1 LQLTDVIK
9 NSLLILFLCL
19 AISKSSASI
28 NDCIL
33 IQKISGISGDEK
45 KYFQDSL
52 QVGSFNLNS
61 RIVSN
66 ADFNQCDSQIE
77 VDIVINTAAKM
88 IFFSLVD
95 ISAKVKI
102 FSQNKKIRFFEEKVS
117 HSDGGIPTGVVELI
131 INTFKVQNI
140 ELKEIIEMNLFNLSR
155 KIIQRITN
163 IDQSEDK
170 NQLPLVYDWEKL
182 QRNNGDSTQLLIQNL
197 IMQKDYEKALLII
210 QNKISEGNNKDN
222 FDIYGIIIAKELN
235 QPLLAL
241 KLYQSIL
248 KNNYSSKLMHD
259 YLYHSIKYGL
269 SKQAFEFIQ
278 NANIS
283 LDQIDD
289 EDKPLLLE
297 VVAFNNKNKA
307 IDLFKE
313 LHKTEREATITKR
326 LIEVLEKFGVWQQLE
341 LKNYYETIIIEEW

>member
-1 LQLTDVIK
+1 MQLTVVIK
-9 NSLLILFLCL
+9 NSLLLLFLCL
-19 AISKSSASI
+19 VISKSSASI

-52 QVGSFNLNS
+52 QVGSFNLNP

-66 ADFNQCDSQIE
+66 SDFNQCGSQIE
-77 VDIVINTAAKM
+77 VDIAINTAAKM

-102 FSQNKKIRFFEEKVS
+102 FSQNKKIVSFNEKVS
-117 HSDGGIPTGVVELI
+117 HSDGGIPTGLVELI

-140 ELKEIIEMNLFNLSR
+140 ELREIIEMNLFNLSR
-155 KIIQRITN
+155 KIIQRVTN

-170 NQLPLVYDWEKL
+170 NQLSLIYDWEKL
-182 QRNNGDSTQLLIQNL
+182 QINNGDSTQLIIQNL
-197 IMQKDYEKALLII
+197 IMQKDYEKALLLI
-210 QNKISEGNNKDN
+210 QDKISEGKNKDN
-222 FDIYGIIIAKELN
+222 FNIYGILIAKELN
-235 QPLLAL
+235 QPVLAL

-248 KNNYSSKLMHD
+248 RNNYSSRLMHD
-259 YLYHSIKYGL
+259 YLDYSIKYGL

-278 NANIS
+278 NTNIS

-326 LIEVLEKFGVWQQLE
+326 LIGVLKKFGVWQQLE
-341 LKNYYETIIIEEW
+341 LKNYYETINIEEW